1 MRVTR
6 ANPDERMSRL
16 DDALARFGAALDRL
30 EASAQERAARP
41 RTSSGLAVEVSALK
55 AERERLI
62 ARIAGLEEESRTLAG
77 LTGEVEDRLD
87 SAITEIR
94 EVLGRN

>member
-1 MRVTR
+1 
-6 ANPDERMSRL
+6 
-16 DDALARFGAALDRL
+16 
-30 EASAQERAARP
+30 
-41 RTSSGLAVEVSALK
+41 LAVEVSALK